1 MKILHIN
8 NFNYMRGGSEKVFFE
23 TQTLLADAG
32 HTTIPFVAQADDNL
46 ASPYSSYFPPAINND
61 GLGIR
66 DIPGYIHNRHAAS
79 ALDKLLSEQGPIDIA
94 HLHIYY
100 GRLTASILPVLR
112 KHRIPVVQTLH
123 EYKLACPT
131 YTLERNGTLCDDC
144 IHGSTLNLLKHRC
157 KNGSFAHSAVV
168 LAEHWLSRLQGAIHL
183 VDHFICISDFQLEVM
198 KRAGIPAEKMT
209 RLHNFVNVDEFH
221 PVAAGQKEDY
231 LLYFGR
237 IEQLKGVPTLV
248 EAAKRTGSKLKI
260 AGTGSWE
267 PQLKSAI
274 QGHENIEAL
283 GFVGGSDL
291 NRLVAKAKAV
301 IVPSEW
307 HEPFGLTVI
316 EAKASGTPVIASNRG
331 GIPELIDSGVDGLL
345 FEAGNID
352 DLASAIQKL
361 DNIDTVMMGNNARND
376 AVVKFSP
383 ARHLSSL
390 VDIYSSVIS

>member
-1 MKILHIN
+1 
-8 NFNYMRGGSEKVFFE
+8 MRGGSEKVFFE
-23 TQTLLADAG
+23 TQTLLANAG

-46 ASPYSSYFPPAINND
+46 ASPYSSYFPRAINND

-168 LAEHWLSRLQGAIHL
+168 LAEHWFSRLQGATQL

-221 PVAAGQKEDY
+221 PVAASEKEDY

-248 EAAKRTGSKLKI
+248 EAAKKTGSKLKI

-267 PQLKSAI
+267 PQLQSAI
-274 QGHENIEAL
+274 QGHDNIEAL

-291 NRLVAKAKAV
+291 SQLVARAKAV

-331 GIPELIDSGVDGLL
+331 GIPELIRNEVDGLL
-345 FEAGNID
+345 FRAGDID
-352 DLASAIQKL
+352 ELSRKIQK
-361 DNIDTVMMGNNARND
+361 IYCMDTTLLGVNARKD
-376 AVVKFSP
+376 CLERFSSP
-383 ARHLSSL
+383 AHSENLIK
-390 VDIYSSVIS
+390 IYETTMRRY